1 MDKVDA
7 HGVLM
12 EWVSFLADSIARELV
27 EIGGEIKTDVTS
39 SGGYE
44 YRVEVT
50 SRAAGPRQAILRGE
64 ITDTKTGESLHENF
78 GIALA
83 AADPDTSE

>member
-12 EWVSFLADSIARELV
+12 EWVSMLADSIAMDLV

-39 SGGYE
+39 SGGFE
-44 YRVEVT
+44 YHVEVT

-64 ITDTKTGESLHENF
+64 ITDRNSGESLHENF
-78 GIALA
+78 GIALTA
-83 AADPDTSE
+83 SDEETSD

>member
-12 EWVSFLADSIARELV
+12 EWVSMLADSIAMDLV

-39 SGGYE
+39 SGGFE
-44 YRVEVT
+44 YHVEVT
-50 SRAAGPRQAILRGE
+50 SRAAGPRQAILCGE
-64 ITDTKTGESLHENF
+64 IMDRNSGESLHENF
-78 GIALA
+78 GIALNRSDEA
-83 AADPDTSE
+83 ASD

>member
-12 EWVSFLADSIARELV
+12 EWITFLADAIARDVV
-27 EIGGEIKTDVTS
+27 EIGGEIKTDVAS
-39 SGGYE
+39 SGGYD

-50 SRAAGPRQAILRGE
+50 SRLAGPGQAILRGE
-64 ITDTKTGESLHENF
+64 ITDTQTGASLHENF
-78 GIALA
+78 GIALEQPA
-83 AADPDTSE
+83 EIKPG